1 MMKPFRKSKRLSNS
15 LNSSKHSISRVT
27 LTQYTND
34 ELDSVLKSP
43 KKVIKALYD
52 YQPQGPGELR
62 FNKGDFFHVLG
73 DVNAELDGDG
83 WYDATNPVTNQRG
96 MVPMSHFEVFNRTR
110 PGLNQE
116 NGHSIEQS
124 NPINAKLQH
133 VAVGAG
139 KAANQTLYGVTLYD
153 FKAERPDELDIVPGE
168 NLVICAHHDYEWFI
182 AKPITRLGGP
192 GLVPALY
199 VKIIDMTL
207 SAKNLQPDDDVV
219 AVINHFKIPTVEQW
233 KDQTA
238 KYQALTIPLGH
249 ISNLGAAPVVSSN
262 SQYFQKEGTG
272 SNRSLLT
279 LTKTTIMEA
288 SVDSYHL
295 EGGRYQYLVT
305 ARLSNGKTRY
315 LYRYYQDFY
324 DLQVKLLELFPYE
337 AGKIENSRRIIPLI
351 PGPLINVNDSISKL
365 RREKLDYYLRN
376 LIALPLHI
384 SRCEDV
390 LGLFEVTNNGV
401 DKETVDSKGDR
412 SSKPIK
418 QQSNYQQDRLSQY
431 LNFQPRQ
438 GNSTLP
444 QLESPLQRSTLSSLT
459 NLLTQNPVVEKLAKV
474 KVKFYYED
482 DIFVLL
488 LPVNLRLQDLKTKL
502 IRRLGLESEEGD
514 GLVYLFLKND
524 YDEFMDAN
532 NVATDV
538 LTPEL
543 RESLFSLEVDDDTKF
558 HGILYDKCK
567 VVILSG

>member
-1 MMKPFRKSKRLSNS
+1 MKPFRKSKRLSNS
-15 LNSSKHSISRVT
+15 LSSSKHSISLVT
-27 LTQYTND
+27 TTQYSAD
-34 ELDSVLKSP
+34 ELDKVLKSP

-52 YQPQGPGELR
+52 YEAQGPGELR
-62 FNKGDFFHVLG
+62 FNKGDFFHVLAEG
-73 DVNAELDGDG
+73 SPEDVPGHG
-83 WYDATNPVTNQRG
+83 WYDATNPATNQRG

-110 PGLNQE
+110 PALNLE
-116 NGHSIEQS
+116 NGHGIEQS
-124 NPINAKLQH
+124 NLINAKFQH
-133 VAVGAG
+133 AVPGG

-182 AKPITRLGGP
+182 VKPITRLGGP
-192 GLVPALY
+192 GLVPVLY
-199 VKIIDMTL
+199 VKIIDVMLT
-207 SAKNLQPDDDVV
+207 SKNLYADEDTV
-219 AVINHFKIPTVEQW
+219 AMINHFKIPTVEQW

-249 ISNLGAAPVVSSN
+249 VSNSAPVVSSN
-262 SQYFQKEGTG
+262 SQYFQADGQV
-272 SNRSLLT
+272 SNRSLLS
-279 LTKTTIMEA
+279 LTNTTILEA

-295 EGGRYQYLVT
+295 EHGRYQYLVT

-315 LYRYYQDFY
+315 LHRYYQDFY

-337 AGKIENSRRIIPLI
+337 AGKIENSRRIIPSI

-390 LGLFEVTNNGV
+390 LGLFEVTDNGF
-401 DKETVDSKGDR
+401 DKEVTDSKGER

-418 QQSNYQQDRLSQY
+418 QQSNYQQDRISQY
-431 LNFQPRQ
+431 SNLQPRQ
-438 GNSTLP
+438 RTSASPL
-444 QLESPLQRSTLSSLT
+444 LESPLQRTTSASST
-459 NLLTQNPVVEKLAKV
+459 NLLNQNQPIDKLAKV

-502 IRRLGLESEEGD
+502 VRRLGLESEEGSE
-514 GLVYLFLKND
+514 GVYLFLKND

-543 RESLFSLEVDDDTKF
+543 RESLFSLEIDDDTKF
-558 HGILYDKCK
+558 HGLLFDKCK